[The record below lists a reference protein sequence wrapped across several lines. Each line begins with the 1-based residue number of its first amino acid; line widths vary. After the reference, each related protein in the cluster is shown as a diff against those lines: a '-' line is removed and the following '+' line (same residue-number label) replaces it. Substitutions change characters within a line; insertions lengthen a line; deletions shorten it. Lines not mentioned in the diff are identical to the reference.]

1 MNILSGDDVAKTFEQ
16 SREKIVKIREDA
28 LLLFGF
34 KTRAKGIPDL
44 NATIKFI
51 NAILGNWCGYTIKS
65 GATRVGSKGHQV
77 WKKTYWIDRNPYD
90 GAGFNNQEE
99 VMARKL
105 DNPEYCPIAPVL
117 PSYKSKVIYE
127 IQDLF
132 DSIPI
137 TTDIAIS
144 KFSNEVCEKSSC
156 NNIVEKSVTDL
167 PQLSSIVLTQDQS
180 NNSEQF
186 SSITKTKIEIP
197 KSLISLSS
205 EFLIRNESDIL

>member
-16 SREKIVKIREDA
+16 LREKIVKIRENA
-28 LLLFGF
+28 LLLLGF
-34 KTRAKGIPDL
+34 KTRAKGLLDL

-51 NAILGNWCGYTIKS
+51 NAVMGSWYGYTIKS
-65 GATRVGSKGHQV
+65 GATCVGSKEHQV
-77 WKKTYWIDRNPYD
+77 WKKTYWIDRNPYC
-90 GAGFNNQEE
+90 GAGFNNQE
-99 VMARKL
+99 VIARKL
-105 DNPEYCPIAPVL
+105 EYCPIAPVL
-117 PSYKSKVIYE
+117 PSYKSKVIDE

-167 PQLSSIVLTQDQS
+167 P
-180 NNSEQF
+180 
-186 SSITKTKIEIP
+186 
-197 KSLISLSS
+197 
-205 EFLIRNESDIL
+205 